1 VTRVYSRARVKVST
15 NGAYN
20 VTYCLMED
28 EMFKHGPLCPIIIQR
43 LLAAQNKLI
52 NRIEERSKMSCDT
65 LIFQEIISDIA

>member
-1 VTRVYSRARVKVST
+1 
-15 NGAYN
+15 
-20 VTYCLMED
+20 MED